1 MKTAVV
7 YYSLGGSTRSF
18 ARAEADARGADLIE
32 VRPAKAY
39 NPLTAFLRGC
49 PAAIRQA
56 AVPLADAPDLSP
68 YGHVVL
74 MAPVW
79 AGHPAPPFN
88 SMVKLLPAGTEVE
101 VLLVSSSGQSDKSS
115 AKVRA
120 LLMNQGCTVTAQR
133 DIRSH
138 Q

>member
-1 MKTAVV
+1 
-7 YYSLGGSTRSF
+7 
-18 ARAEADARGADLIE
+18 
-32 VRPAKAY
+32 
-39 NPLTAFLRGC
+39 
-49 PAAIRQA
+49 
-56 AVPLADAPDLSP
+56 
-68 YGHVVL
+68 

-88 SMVKLLPAGTEVE
+88 SAVKLLPAGTEVE
-101 VLLVSSSGQSDKSS
+101 VLLVSSSGQSDKST

-120 LLMNQGCTVTAQR
+120 LLMNRGCTITAQR

>member
-1 MKTAVV
+1 MKTAVI

-18 ARAEADARGADLIE
+18 ARAEATARAADLIE
-32 VRPAKAY
+32 IRPAKPY
-39 NPLTAFLRGC
+39 NPFTSFILGC
-49 PAAIRQA
+49 PAAIRQK
-56 AVPLADAPDLSP
+56 AVPLADAPNLSG
-68 YGHVVL
+68 YDHFVL

-88 SMVKLLPAGTEVE
+88 SAVQALPAGAKVE
-101 VLLVSSSGQSDKSS
+101 VLLVSASGTNKSR

-120 LLMNQGCTVTAQR
+120 LSEGRGCTVTALR
-133 DIRSH
+133 DIQSH